1 MNIHQVKQEVKNT
14 IRMYLAKNEFGEYL
28 VPRERQRPVFVIGAP
43 GVGKTAIMKQIAGEL
58 GIGLLSY
65 TITHHTRQSAIG
77 LPFITKK
84 MFQGKEF
91 SLTEY
96 TLSEIIASVYETIEK
111 QDKPEGILFI
121 DEINSVSET
130 LAPAMLDLLQNK
142 KFGPHDIP
150 KGWVLVSAGN
160 PVEFNKSVKEFDAVT
175 LDRVKKIEVDPDL
188 EVWKQYAYK
197 MGFNSTIIYY
207 LSIFP
212 SKLFEMGTTPEGIE
226 FCTPRSWEDL
236 SVAMNMYASLNIEV
250 NLDLIIQYIQK
261 QDTAKDFYRYY
272 VLYQKYQHDYDV
284 DSILEGKPTN
294 KTKLLK
300 TAKFDE
306 RLSVV
311 EILVSALNSRT
322 TSINETN
329 QIKKILAPTLKL
341 LKKADGS
348 NRNIIFK
355 KAIVD
360 AQNYLEHFA
369 TSDFDKKVFTQVATI
384 LRTTKQEGEIEQYMD
399 NLSQKGKK
407 AAKDLLSAIDH
418 SFAFIKTIFGEGQEM
433 IAFMI
438 NLLASYH
445 FVLFITYFPSQ
456 TFLEYNE
463 KLLIDKKNKQLL
475 LEIKAVEDQMDELKL
490 N

>member
-1 MNIHQVKQEVKNT
+1 MNIQQVKQEVKNT
-14 IRMYLAKNEFGEYL
+14 VRMYLAKNELGEYL
-28 VPRERQRPVFVIGAP
+28 VSRERQRPIFIVGAP

-84 MFQGKEF
+84 TFKGKEF

-111 QDKPEGILFI
+111 QDKQEGILFI

-142 KFGPHDIP
+142 KFGPHYIP

-160 PVEFNKSVKEFDAVT
+160 PVEFNKSVREFDAVT
-175 LDRVKKIEVDPDL
+175 LDRVKKINVDPDL

-212 SKLFEMGTTPEGIE
+212 SKLFEMETTPEGLA

-236 SVAMNMYASLNIEV
+236 SVAMNMYATLNLEV
-250 NLDLIIQYIQK
+250 TLDLIIQYIQK

-284 DSILEGKPTN
+284 DFILQGKPTP

-311 EILVSALNSRT
+311 EILVSALNNRT
-322 TSINETN
+322 MKINEIN
-329 QIKKILAPTLKL
+329 QIKKILTPTLRL
-341 LKKADGS
+341 LKKADS
-348 NRNIIFK
+348 SAKKVVFK
-355 KAIVD
+355 KAIAD
-360 AQNYLEHFA
+360 AQNYLDHFA
-369 TSDFDKKVFTQVATI
+369 TSDFDKKVFAQVITI
-384 LRTTKQEGEIEQYMD
+384 LSTKQQEGEIELDMD
-399 NLSQKGKK
+399 SLNQKGKQN
-407 AAKDLLSAIDH
+407 AKEILTAIDYT
-418 SFAFIKTIFGEGQEM
+418 FEFIKATFGEGQEM

-445 FVLFITYFPSQ
+445 FVLFITYYPSQ
-456 TFLEYNE
+456 TFLDYNE
-463 KLLIDKKNKQLL
+463 KLLIDKKNKQLM

>member
-1 MNIHQVKQEVKNT
+1 MNIQQVKQEVKNT
-14 IRMYLAKNEFGEYL
+14 IRMYLAKNELGEYL
-28 VPRERQRPVFVIGAP
+28 VSRERQRPVFVIGAP

-84 MFQGKEF
+84 TFQGKEF

-111 QDKPEGILFI
+111 QDKQEGILFI

-142 KFGPHDIP
+142 KFGPHHIP

-175 LDRVKKIEVDPDL
+175 LDRVKKINVDPDL

-197 MGFNSTIIYY
+197 MGFNPTIIYY
-207 LSIFP
+207 LTVFP
-212 SKLFEMGTTPEGIE
+212 SKLFEMETTPEGLE

-236 SVAMNMYASLNIEV
+236 SVAMNMYAALNLEV
-250 NLDLIIQYIQK
+250 TLDLMIQYIQK
-261 QDTAKDFYRYY
+261 QDTAKDFYRYF

-284 DSILEGKPTN
+284 DLILQGKPSA
-294 KTKLLK
+294 KTKQLK

-311 EILVSALNSRT
+311 EILVSALNTRT
-322 TSINETN
+322 MTINENN

-348 NRNIIFK
+348 SRKVIFK
-355 KAIVD
+355 KAISD
-360 AQNYLEHFA
+360 AKNFLDHFA
-369 TSDFDKKVFTQVATI
+369 TSDFDKKVFAQVANI
-384 LRTTKQEGEIEQYMD
+384 LDKTQQDGEIEQHMD
-399 NLSQKGKK
+399 SLNQKGKQE
-407 AAKDLLSAIDH
+407 AKELLSAIDH
-418 SFAFIKTIFGEGQEM
+418 TFAFIKTTFGEGQEM
-433 IAFMI
+433 IALMI

-456 TFLEYNE
+456 TFLEYNG
-463 KLLIDKKNKQLL
+463 KLLIDKKNKQLM